1 MQIGWPGL
9 GICCTILILWSI
21 FLSVFCLSACKLMI
35 CPSLVARFPEEA
47 CQRWTHS
54 AVPRPSTPHTCQL
67 WASKFQKVM
76 QFLVKFFYI
85 HILWL
90 KRPTPLPPSIPEIP
104 KIDHWKL
111 FSLKAIYTISI
122 ICPVA
127 LYPSRKQEQSHFGPL
142 GSGILEVNT
151 LVSTAYFEAFPV
163 LLSINGN
170 KAEVETAR

>member
-1 MQIGWPGL
+1 MACIYPESQPAKIIWVKRSLFLRAYYSRVLSHLVMQTGWPGL

-54 AVPRPSTPHTCQL
+54 AVPRPSTPHTCWL

-104 KIDHWKL
+104 KIWEDL
-111 FSLKAIYTISI
+111 FIQISLWTHRWS
-122 ICPVA
+122 
-127 LYPSRKQEQSHFGPL
+127 
-142 GSGILEVNT
+142 
-151 LVSTAYFEAFPV
+151 
-163 LLSINGN
+163 
-170 KAEVETAR
+170 VETSLNSDVLRSPHH

>member
-104 KIDHWKL
+104 KIWEDL
-111 FSLKAIYTISI
+111 FTQISLWTQRWS
-122 ICPVA
+122 
-127 LYPSRKQEQSHFGPL
+127 
-142 GSGILEVNT
+142 
-151 LVSTAYFEAFPV
+151 
-163 LLSINGN
+163 
-170 KAEVETAR
+170 VETSAKVSSPLIYILRPSDCLQTRCTRDFSSACSLNHTFSV